1 MDART
6 RRGGVGAGS
15 PRFSTSRDQPTIWL
29 LPREAWPDQTKSVPW
44 IMPTASTLRF
54 SPFPARFAAAAVAAL
69 AALALWLAPPLH
81 AQDGATASLGLPE
94 RRALKQYQDTKLPEL
109 QKSINAAAKF
119 ELPLEVQWGA
129 IAQKDQGASYLAD
142 DYFTNIYFVPLAN
155 ALKGI
160 TADAMGAEAL
170 KAKLKKV
177 VITYD
182 QATAPASNYPNG
194 VSFEGGTLKI
204 NFAPF
209 SNSADV
215 EPRAKAIQ
223 GGLESKL

>member
-1 MDART
+1 MLLAHPGYQRLQAK
-6 RRGGVGAGS
+6 RAQG
-15 PRFSTSRDQPTIWL
+15 PTIQRA
-29 LPREAWPDQTKSVPW
+29 PSNRNMGEQPAP
-44 IMPTASTLRF
+44 IMKPTRLSRFPFRST
-54 SPFPARFAAAAVAAL
+54 FAALLVSCSAL
-69 AALALWLAPPLH
+69 SPLASLH
-81 AQDGATASLGLPE
+81 AQDAAAALGLPE

-109 QKSINAAAKF
+109 QRAINAAAKF
-119 ELPLEVQWGA
+119 DVPLEVQWGA
-129 IAQKDQGASYLAD
+129 IAQKDQGSSYLED

-155 ALKGI
+155 ALKQI
-160 TADAMGAEAL
+160 TGDAMGAEAL

-182 QATAPASNYPNG
+182 QATAPVSNYPNG

-209 SNSADV
+209 SNAADKQ
-215 EPRAKAIQ
+215 ERAKAIQ

>member
-1 MDART
+1 MQLT
-6 RRGGVGAGS
+6 R
-15 PRFSTSRDQPTIWL
+15 
-29 LPREAWPDQTKSVPW
+29 LPRLP
-44 IMPTASTLRF
+44 LRLT
-54 SPFPARFAAAAVAAL
+54 L
-69 AALALWLAPPLH
+69 AATFTVSTFLCTMAPLH
-81 AQDGATASLGLPE
+81 AQDVATLGLPE

-109 QKSINAAAKF
+109 QKQINAAAKF
-119 ELPLEVQWGA
+119 ELPLEIQWGA
-129 IAQKDQGASYLAD
+129 LAQKDQGSSYLED
-142 DYFTNIYFVPLAN
+142 DYFTNVYFVPLAN

-215 EPRAKAIQ
+215 GPRAKAIAA
-223 GGLESKL
+223 GLEAKL